1 MKLSELEEFTQFNEL
16 DMLYK
21 LIEKTEGIKKRT
33 EELIKGN
40 KTAGV
45 DVRKTMQ
52 DIRLISEIIRDE
64 VQRRKFTDTPKENSK
79 LFQAIQEEKTRLA
92 REENRIKQLEEKRIV
107 QR

>member
-33 EELIKGN
+33 EELLKGN

-45 DVRKTMQ
+45 DVRKAMQ

-64 VQRRKFTDTPKENSK
+64 VQRRKFTDIPKEESK
-79 LFQAIQEEKTRLA
+79 LSQAIEEEKIRLA
-92 REENRIKQLEEKRIV
+92 REEDRIKQLEEKRIV

>member
-33 EELIKGN
+33 EELLKGN

-45 DVRKTMQ
+45 DVRKAMQ

-64 VQRRKFTDTPKENSK
+64 VQRRKFTDIPKEESK
-79 LFQAIQEEKTRLA
+79 LFQAIEEEKTRLA
-92 REENRIKQLEEKRIV
+92 REEDRIKQLEEKRIV